1 MYATRL
7 KKCRQII
14 FFSVLSDFDRM
25 VDAEE
30 SPVDP
35 EAADRKSGGLD
46 KISVNKTIVR
56 DEILDLLSF

>member
-1 MYATRL
+1 MPSNH
-7 KKCRQII
+7 